1 MLGNSYYSKTL
12 SADVLIVGS
21 GIAGLLNA
29 LLLLNQGASVVLVC
43 KGTLLDS
50 NTAYAQGG
58 VAASISQAH
67 RFSFGDSAQIH
78 LDDTVRSGA
87 GLVDVEAARTLI
99 NSGERLIDTLGD
111 YGVNFDCIE
120 PGRFAMALEGGHR
133 FARVL
138 HTHDA
143 TGASIAKALTKALLE
158 EQVAKGSKITILSES
173 FCLNLINYEQ
183 VCLGAYVETP
193 RETIRI
199 LAQHTI
205 LATGGLGQIFAR
217 TTNPFVATGDGIALA
232 YRAGADL
239 ADLEFI
245 QFHPTALDLPGAP
258 PYLISE
264 AVRGAGAILKDCR
277 GEAFMKRFHPDGEL
291 ATRDIVARAI
301 HTVISEQNGRPV
313 YLDLTGIGKQEI
325 ETHFPTILHTC
336 KTYGLDLLK
345 EPVPISP
352 AAHYSMGG
360 ILADAIGRTSIERL
374 YAIGECAAT
383 GLHGA
388 NRLASNSLLEAGAM
402 ALNLSDYLRTA
413 RFLSLTLS
421 HDNTKEP
428 SALAPIAVPRDLTA
442 LRQTMYEKVGLVRS
456 GRLLNEALRFLREES
471 GPGIPTDR
479 AVVERANMAIVC
491 ELVCRS
497 ALLREESRGSHF
509 RLDYPVIN
517 DRAFGA
523 RLCLSAHGIK
533 WISTKAPAIKDP
545 EYGYQE
551 PSKNTQYG

>member
-29 LLLLNQGASVVLVC
+29 LLLLKEGASVVLVC
-43 KGTLLDS
+43 KGELLDS

-87 GLVDVEAARTLI
+87 GLVDVEAARILI

-111 YGVNFDCIE
+111 YGVNFDCAE

-158 EQVAKGSKITILSES
+158 EKAKDNKITILPES

-183 VCLGAYVETP
+183 VCLGAYIETP
-193 RETIRI
+193 NETIRI

-217 TTNPFVATGDGIALA
+217 TTNPYVATGDGIALA

-245 QFHPTALDLPGAP
+245 QFHPTALDLEGAP

-264 AVRGAGAILKDCR
+264 AVRGAGAILRDCH

-301 HTVISEQNGRPV
+301 HTVISEQKGRPV
-313 YLDLTGIGKQEI
+313 FLDLTGISKKEIQE
-325 ETHFPTILHTC
+325 HFPTILYTC
-336 KTYGLDLLK
+336 GSYGLDLLK
-345 EPVPISP
+345 EPIPVSP

-360 ILADAIGRTSIERL
+360 IHADVVGRTSIERL

-388 NRLASNSLLEAGAM
+388 NRLASNSLLEAGVM

-413 RFLSLTLS
+413 CFRSVTTS
-421 HDNTKEP
+421 HDNAREP
-428 SALAPIAVPRDLTA
+428 SALAPIAVPRDLAA
-442 LRQTMYEKVGLVRS
+442 LKQTMYEKVGLLRS
-456 GRLLNEALRFLREES
+456 GPLLNEALRFLREQS

-479 AVVERANMAIVC
+479 AVVERANMAIVS

-497 ALLREESRGSHF
+497 ALLRKESRGSHF
-509 RLDYPVIN
+509 RNDYQALD
-517 DRAFGA
+517 DRAFGK
-523 RLCLSAHGIK
+523 RLCVSAHGFK
-533 WISTKAPAIKDP
+533 WIYANAAAIKHAQ
-545 EYGYQE
+545 YGYQE
-551 PSKNTQYG
+551 LSKNTQYG